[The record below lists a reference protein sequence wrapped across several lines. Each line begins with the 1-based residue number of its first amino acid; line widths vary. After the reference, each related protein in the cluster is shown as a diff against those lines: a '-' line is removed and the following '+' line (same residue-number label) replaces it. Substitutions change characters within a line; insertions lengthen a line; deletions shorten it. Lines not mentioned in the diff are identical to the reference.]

1 MKNYKFFCFVLA
13 IVLSLG
19 LMIPVASA
27 SEGEIE
33 HTGNVIVEP
42 ATPSDLEV
50 TGDVD
55 TLVPDI
61 MSRSSSR
68 PTSYWNLGNGAYNGN
83 IEPMLHFVYTNYYF
97 TCNSTGKLKITL
109 NTSWAYHPNAGFN
122 SPVKVRCIRKSDGVT
137 VASTTY
143 PNSVVSSTMTASGLS
158 SSKDYYFKIELTSPN
173 SVDSI
178 KGPIKVARG

>member
-33 HTGNVIVEP
+33 HTDNVIVEP
-42 ATPSDLEV
+42 ATPSDLEI

-61 MSRSSSR
+61 MARSSSR
-68 PTSYWNLGNGAYNGN
+68 PTSYWNLGSSAYNGQ
-83 IEPMLHFVYTNYYF
+83 ILPMEHFVYTNYYF

-109 NTSWAYHPNAGFN
+109 NTSWSYHPTDGFN

-158 SSKDYYFKIELTSPN
+158 TSQNYYFEIMLTSPN
-173 SVDSI
+173 FEDTI
-178 KGPIKVARG
+178 KGTLKVFRG